1 MGKKRLMPRYIGDE
15 NSEFPYSVVAYIEAS
30 FPDGTRVYGSGSLVG
45 RNDILTSAYLVR
57 A

>member
-1 MGKKRLMPRYIGDE
+1 MPRYIGDE